1 MSKSKNKGYM
11 KLNKY
16 FRVII
21 LIFAN
26 INMLLGQISNL
37 EDSCKSF
44 VITPLQ
50 DFAITG
56 NTGEKPQSK
65 VWSHDDIWW
74 AVLPNKNGTKLLQ
87 LIDTKWIDVL
97 HLSDSA
103 NTKAD
108 IRAIGNVTHILL
120 YQGWNTELVSVE
132 YDTVK
137 NMYKHWSARPEP
149 VSINLEKLGETA
161 TIDIDSSGRM
171 WLASD
176 DEAEINVRWSDSPY
190 ANWSKPITIANGISA
205 DDICAI
211 LTFPDGST
219 GVLWSNQKTK
229 RFGFRLHVNG
239 TSPDN
244 WLTDE
249 IPASGSAISLKLG
262 MADDHL
268 NIAVASD
275 GTLYAVVKTSYD
287 TKGYPLVALL
297 VRRSNGKWDKLYN
310 IDDEGSRGII
320 LLNEEEKSLMVIYSS
335 YRDHK
340 IVYKISNAKNISFGE
355 RCTLMNFNVNNV
367 TSTKQNYKNE
377 IVILASEVGTSK
389 SVHLR
394 CKKFK
399 DLKGF

>member
-1 MSKSKNKGYM
+1 M

-16 FRVII
+16 FRVIV
-21 LIFAN
+21 LIFASTN
-26 INMLLGQISNL
+26 ILFGQISNL
-37 EDSCKSF
+37 EDSCESF
-44 VITPLQ
+44 AITPLQ

-74 AVLPNKNGTKLLQ
+74 AVLPNQSGTKLWQ

-97 HLSDSA
+97 HLSDST

-120 YQGWNTELVSVE
+120 YQGWNSELVSVE
-132 YDTVK
+132 YDIMNK
-137 NMYKHWSARPEP
+137 MYKPWSARPDP
-149 VSINLEKLGETA
+149 VRINLEKLGETA
-161 TIDIDSSGRM
+161 TIDIDTSGRM

-176 DEAEINVRWSDSPY
+176 DETEIHVRWSDSPY
-190 ANWSKPITIANGISA
+190 VKWSKPITIATGISA

-211 LTFPDGST
+211 STFPDGST

-244 WLTDE
+244 WLADE
-249 IPASGSAISLKLG
+249 IPASGSAITLKLG
-262 MADDHL
+262 MADDHI
-268 NIAVASD
+268 NFAVALD

-287 TKGYPLVALL
+287 TEGYPLIALL
-297 VRRSNGKWDKLYN
+297 VRRPNGNWDKLYN

-320 LLNEEEKSLMVIYSS
+320 LLNEKGNNLVIIYSS
-335 YRDHK
+335 YRDHQIVFKKSDLKK
-340 IVYKISNAKNISFGE
+340 ILFGE
-355 RCTLMNFNVNNV
+355 RCTLLNSNNETGSVNNV
-367 TSTKQNYKNE
+367 TSTKQNYNNE
-377 IVILASEVGTSK
+377 IVIIASELSIAR
-389 SVHLR
+389 SVLIR
-394 CKKFK
+394 YSENK
-399 DLKGF
+399 LK